1 MSDFNYIYH
10 DESIDPLTLR
20 MAEKLPTDALPPSL
34 RTRRPAPPSPH
45 STPLAIPP
53 HHGGDEQTNP
63 SHASMTGILRN
74 TEVILQTRALESRT
88 NVVKTEEIEP
98 HIVSRFTL
106 SPQ

>member
-20 MAEKLPTDALPPSL
+20 MAEKLPTDAL
-34 RTRRPAPPSPH
+34 PPSPH

-74 TEVILQTRALESRT
+74 TEVIPQTRALESRT